1 MNKNEK
7 HKKIVKQRVIALVVT
22 LLILTGAGFGIG
34 FGLSELFEKMQGST
48 ATAQPVEASSVPV
61 ASEATDDWIDTGAD
75 STEEYTEV
83 SADAVSEDSAS
94 DNALDTDPEI
104 ESVIAG
110 MSLEQKV
117 AQMFVI
123 TPEALTGKTT
133 VTAAGDAT
141 EAALKKKPVAGI
153 IYFAQNIVD
162 PDQTTEMLTNMQT
175 YAAETEGIPVF
186 LCVDEEGGKVARV
199 AGNAKFDVQKFDDMG
214 TLSSDDL
221 SEAYNVG
228 STIGKY
234 LKQYGFNVDFA
245 PVADVLLNKDNTV
258 IGSRSF
264 GSDPKVCADMSWQ
277 VASGLEDSGVTACF
291 KHFPGHGGTE
301 GDSHT
306 GAVSSNETLEEMK
319 ADTLVPFQN
328 AVTSGANMIMV
339 GHISC
344 PDVTGDNTPASLSS
358 VMVTDVLRNDLGY
371 QGIVITDALSM
382 GAITGS
388 YSSSEAAVMA
398 VNAGDDLLL
407 MPDDY
412 DEAYNAILDAV
423 NSGEIDEERINDSLR
438 RILRVKLGKTGN

>member
-48 ATAQPVEASSVPV
+48 ATAQPVEASSVPA